1 MAQENTRIDNITGI
15 LCRAAFYTEAEE
27 IIKKNTDRKYV
38 AVLVD
43 MDNFKQINE
52 KHGIAVGD
60 EVLGIIGS
68 IQTMAFEKFSGMTL
82 HGYFYADFFISLWE
96 KDLFCVDEF
105 YDYICEKFDD
115 MLSEYRMSF
124 HIGMCEVEDSESDIS
139 KVCDHALI
147 ALRICKK
154 QLNNRYE
161 WYDKSFSDMAEEERE
176 LYADMKVALVNGEFV
191 PWFQPQYNYVTGA
204 LKSAEALVRWVHPTK
219 GLISPAKFIPFFEK
233 NDLIY
238 ELDKCIWEKTCM
250 YLRKWLDAGLNISSV
265 SVNVSRRDLFK
276 PDLVETFKTYLERYN
291 ILPSMLHVEL
301 TESAYVEDSDQLIEV
316 VESLQSMG
324 LSVEMDD
331 FGSGYSSLNML
342 KEVPVDYLKLDMGFM
357 SKSGNQSKG
366 GKILS
371 AIVRMAHQLEL
382 RVIAEGV
389 ETKQQADYLK
399 SVGCHYMQGYFFSKP
414 LPLDEFENLL
424 KNSNLYD
431 RPDTRFFK
439 GVDSSAD
446 FLDATTQSTL
456 LFNSFVGG
464 AVILEYYKESISILR
479 VNDRFYKELGIEV
492 YRDQSH
498 KYSFFDF
505 ICKEYHRTYINMLNH
520 ARDTG
525 DEDECEVCC
534 NICGNIVWT
543 LNRVRYLSNVGDRYI
558 FYLSITNITES
569 KTLIE
574 EKAELTERIS
584 AILKSVPGA
593 VQNFIYTKGK
603 GVKCSFSNGAIDNIF
618 GYDADGNKLT
628 LIDADPLNYVYPDD
642 MQRIMG
648 IFTDGIE
655 TKLENVLVKY
665 RVILNDGSMR
675 WLHTNVVVT
684 DRTEDTLFI
693 STVSIDI
700 DKNVKNE
707 SDNEMYRHIISNT
720 PHGVAAYKIE
730 NGITSLLYANEYAV
744 NTLGFALDEYTEY
757 LKHNPPVNIIEQAG
771 ATLELDKFKNGE
783 RVTIPR
789 IHLKRNN
796 NSDIWIHL
804 VLRLIEKEPGSSIC
818 YVAFSDITEQVKI
831 EKIVSDQ
838 KKELEVIIENTPS
851 GIIRWCI
858 GDELRCDF
866 VTDEYCR
873 IFGCSPAQ
881 IKDVINNSMQTNVM
895 IEDQDKLSNVI
906 AELKKKP
913 QTMFYEYR
921 FVAPDGSIRYISN
934 ITRSVLMDNG
944 EMWAYTNATD
954 ITEQR
959 KLESELNISREE
971 VSIVINHSD
980 IKLFKYMVQQRSLI
994 FDEKLLNTYN
1004 ATPDIV
1010 ITPEISADYGLIA
1023 PESKDAWLE
1032 MFRHI
1037 ENGDKNGGVD
1047 LKYIKD
1053 DTNGWIRL
1061 KYTSTFDS
1069 FGKPFSAIITYTD
1082 ITDEYAEIERLKEKQ
1097 QIMQLVAGHSKRVVY
1112 YFDFALAKI
1121 WALDKESCAANGL
1134 KEYYSRDI
1142 HEKTM
1147 GFSVMPDS
1155 ENNLNEFFKNLLGGA
1170 LHSEIKLHMTGI
1182 DGLPRWYDICATVI
1196 RKEDG
1201 HRSGAVISMMDI
1213 TSQHEKEMAYAMYIQ
1228 DLEGNKNK
1236 QLYIEADITANV
1248 IEKISGSNN
1257 ISFESFTMGMAYEQV
1272 MNGIIKSNFCESNA
1286 EKALNY
1292 FSRSNLL
1299 QQFSDGVNRLEDEW
1313 KFISNFSK
1321 TEHTMNIFIQ
1331 LVDDSYTGYVKAYM
1345 LLNDVTDER

>member
-15 LCRAAFYTEAEE
+15 LCRAAFYMEAEE

-52 KHGIAVGD
+52 KYGIAVGD
-60 EVLGIIGS
+60 KVLGIIGS

-96 KDLFCVDEF
+96 KDLLCADEF
-105 YDYICEKFDD
+105 YDFIFEKFDD
-115 MLSEYRMSF
+115 MLSEYKMSF

-147 ALRICKK
+147 ALRVCKK

-204 LKSAEALVRWVHPTK
+204 LKSAEALVRWVHPVK
-219 GLISPAKFIPFFEK
+219 GLVSPAKFIPFFEK

-238 ELDKCIWEKTCM
+238 ELDKCVWEKTCM
-250 YLRKWLDAGLNISSV
+250 YLRKWIDVGLNISSV

-276 PDLVETFKTYLERYN
+276 PDLVETFKNYLKKYD
-291 ILPSMLHVEL
+291 LKPSMLHVEL
-301 TESAYVEDSDQLIEV
+301 TESAYVEDSEQLIEV
-316 VESLQSMG
+316 VRQLQEMG

-342 KEVPVDYLKLDMGFM
+342 KEVPVDFLKLDMGFM
-357 SKSGNQSKG
+357 SKSGNQGKG

-371 AIVRMAHQLEL
+371 AIVRMAHHLDL

-399 SVGCHYMQGYFFSKP
+399 SIGCRYMQGYFFSKP
-414 LPLDEFENLL
+414 LPLEKFEELL
-424 KNSNLYD
+424 KNSNLYNASD
-431 RPDTRFFK
+431 ASQFK
-439 GVDSSAD
+439 GVDNSAD

-464 AVILEYYKESISILR
+464 AVILEYHKDKVSILR
-479 VNDRFYKELGIEV
+479 VNDRFYKEIGVDIPENEIYKHYFTDL
-492 YRDQSH
+492 
-498 KYSFFDF
+498 
-505 ICKEYHRTYINMLNH
+505 ICEKHRKMYLDMLDS

-525 DEDECEVCC
+525 DERECEVCC
-534 NICGNIVWT
+534 EIDGKTIWT
-543 LNRVRYLSNVGDRYI
+543 LNRVRYLSCFGDRYI
-558 FYLSITNITES
+558 FYLSVTNITDS
-569 KTLIE
+569 KILME
-574 EKAELTERIS
+574 EKAELTDRIS
-584 AILKSVPGA
+584 AIMKSVPGA
-593 VQNFIYTKGK
+593 VQNFIYIRGK
-603 GVKCSFSNGAIDNIF
+603 GIQCSFSNGAIDNLF

-628 LIDADPLNYVYPDD
+628 LIDPYPSNYIHPDD
-642 MQRIMG
+642 MEKIKK
-648 IFTDGIE
+648 IFVDVMDS
-655 TKLENVLVKY
+655 KMENALLKY
-665 RVILNDGSMR
+665 RVILSDGSMR

-684 DRTEDTLFI
+684 DRTEDTLFL
-693 STVSIDI
+693 SSVSLDV
-700 DKNVKNE
+700 DENVKNE
-707 SDNEMYRHIISNT
+707 SDNEMYRYIIENT

-730 NGITSLLYANEYAV
+730 NGVTTLLYANEFAV
-744 NTLGFALDEYTEY
+744 NILGYELDEYHEY
-757 LKHNPPVNIIEQAG
+757 LRRNPPVNIIEKVG
-771 ATLELDKFKNGE
+771 ATSELSKFKNGE

-789 IHLKRNN
+789 VKLKRNDN
-796 NSDIWIHL
+796 NDVWIHL
-804 VLRLIEKEPGSSIC
+804 VLKLVEKEPGSSVC
-818 YVAFSDITEQVKI
+818 YVAFSDVTEQVKI
-831 EKIVSDQ
+831 EKVVRDQ

-858 GDELRCDF
+858 GDELRCDY
-866 VTDEYCR
+866 VTDEYCK
-873 IFGCSPAQ
+873 IFGCTPEK
-881 IKDVINNSMQTNVM
+881 IKDVINNNVQTNVM
-895 IEDQDKLSNVI
+895 MDDQYKLSNII

-921 FVAPDGSIRYISN
+921 FVTPDGDTRYISN

-944 EMWAYTNATD
+944 EIWAYTNATD

-959 KLESELNISREE
+959 VLESELNISREE
-971 VSIVINHSD
+971 VSIVVEHSN
-980 IKLFKYMVQQRSLI
+980 IRLFKYMIESRSLI
-994 FDEKLLNTYN
+994 FEEKILVAYKIST
-1004 ATPDIV
+1004 DIV
-1010 ITPEISADYGLIA
+1010 ITPEIAADYGLIA
-1023 PESKDAWLE
+1023 PESKKAWLE
-1032 MFRHI
+1032 MFCHI
-1037 ENGDKNGGVD
+1037 ENGEKKGGVD
-1047 LKYIKD
+1047 LKIIRNGV
-1053 DTNGWIRL
+1053 NGWIRL
-1061 KYTSTFDS
+1061 KYTSTTDS
-1069 FGKPFSAIITYTD
+1069 FGNPFSAIITYTD

-1170 LHSEIKLHMTGI
+1170 LHSEIKLHMKGI
-1182 DGLPRWYDICATVI
+1182 DGVPRWYDICATVI

-1272 MNGIIKSNFCESNA
+1272 MNGIIKSNFCESNVD
-1286 EKALNY
+1286 EALSY

-1299 QQFSDGVNRLEDEW
+1299 QRFSDGVNRLEDEW

-1345 LLNDVTDER
+1345 LLNDVTDQR